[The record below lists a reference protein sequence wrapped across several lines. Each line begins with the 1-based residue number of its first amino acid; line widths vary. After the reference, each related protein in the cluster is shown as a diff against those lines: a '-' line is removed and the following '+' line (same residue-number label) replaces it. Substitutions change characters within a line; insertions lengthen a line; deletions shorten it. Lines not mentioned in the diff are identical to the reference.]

1 MSIFLSWHSF
11 RESKPVYEQIEE
23 FCEEGSIGRAPDN
36 HFVLHDPE
44 KYVSRYHATIYE
56 ANGNWFVKDTSST
69 ATSVNKSVVLKKGQ
83 QFLLSEGDE
92 VTIGES
98 VLRVERIA
106 LPNQT
111 PTHEHQ
117 AESISQSTAPPMQ
130 DSRHQVG
137 STPESSFQA
146 PDYGIQQGGATPQ
159 SQVHGQASAVE
170 QPPVTDYGHQQ
181 SAMPAPPPMHEQTPA
196 AEQPQTPDYGYQQGA
211 VPAPPP
217 MHEQAPV
224 EEQPQAPDYG
234 QQQSAVP
241 APPPMHEQ
249 TPAAEQPPAP
259 DYGHQQRAMP
269 VPPPMH
275 EQTPAAEQPQTADYG
290 YQPDAASQQS
300 MYDAMPATGLPP
312 QTPHYEPPPIAKSE
326 PPSAQVDTTA
336 SNEIQDHEES
346 LIFDIDDFFNDE
358 PSDSVEEQEP
368 YYPSDMQEST
378 PYRQSADVVT
388 QPAAHVPPHNPTY
401 QASYSQSEYAPAELS
416 QDTIALRS
424 FLKELGME
432 PSQLIGQNKVEVM
445 KVAGVVLRT
454 LTEGMMGVLNART
467 RLKEKLELD
476 RTQIRQEK
484 NNPFKFSSTP
494 EEALVKM
501 LTKESGYMDPVSS
514 ATEAVDDAQAHEL
527 AMISGLNVAIQQT
540 IESFDPQSL
549 EKDFEIGFALSKK
562 AKYWDI
568 YCEVYESIA
577 ESAQTDSS
585 NIFVKHFREHYELQ
599 ISKLYQSD

>member
-1 MSIFLSWHSF
+1 VSIFLSWHSF

-249 TPAAEQPPAP
+249 TPAAEQPQAP

>member
-249 TPAAEQPPAP
+249 TPAAEQPQAP

>member
-1 MSIFLSWHSF
+1 M
-11 RESKPVYEQIEE
+11 V
-23 FCEEGSIGRAPDN
+23 
-36 HFVLHDPE
+36 
-44 KYVSRYHATIYE
+44 
-56 ANGNWFVKDTSST
+56 
-69 ATSVNKSVVLKKGQ
+69 GQ
-83 QFLLSEGDE
+83 
-92 VTIGES
+92 
-98 VLRVERIA
+98 
-106 LPNQT
+106 P
-111 PTHEHQ
+111 
-117 AESISQSTAPPMQ
+117 
-130 DSRHQVG
+130 
-137 STPESSFQA
+137 QA
-146 PDYGIQQGGATPQ
+146 PDYGQQQG
-159 SQVHGQASAVE
+159 
-170 QPPVTDYGHQQ
+170 
-181 SAMPAPPPMHEQTPA
+181 AMPAPPPMHEQNPA
-196 AEQPQTPDYGYQQGA
+196 VGQPQAPDYGQQQGA
-211 VPAPPP
+211 MPAP

-224 EEQPQAPDYG
+224 VGQPQAPDYG

-249 TPAAEQPPAP
+249 TPAAEQPQAP